1 MQYKAK
7 VGSISSGT
15 MRTEDLIG
23 SFAEELEY
31 LAKGC
36 EHPGN
41 RETYESI
48 VAEANALRSFEDEDA
63 SGVLESLFDAL
74 NELAPAYCYFGAL
87 VGDGADYGFWP
98 IMEEIEE
105 LPRVSDPSEVRI
117 SDHDWLFVND
127 HGNITVYSGETCKPV
142 LELV

>member
-23 SFAEELEY
+23 SFASELEY
-31 LAKGC
+31 LAKGE

-41 RETYESI
+41 RETYEAI
-48 VAEANALRSFEDEDA
+48 VAEANALRRFEDEDA

-74 NELAPAYCYFGAL
+74 NELAPAYCYFGAHD
-87 VGDGADYGFWP
+87 GDGADYRFWP
-98 IMEEIEE
+98 IMDAIEE
-105 LPRVSDPSEVRI
+105 LPRVSDPSAVTI

-127 HGNITVYSGETCKPV
+127 HGNVTVYSGQTKEPV